1 MIGKVWKV
9 AKEVAIAVLL
19 VLFFWWL
26 LVGAY
31 SKEAIGNVS
40 DWISSLS
47 TFLTLIVAYKAYKA
61 APNWLNQKLD
71 ETALTQAT
79 QIISRDLYQYR
90 KLIEAPYNEVY
101 NFVML
106 KDLADENEDVE
117 PYLYEFMQNFKR
129 LDNVIHQIS
138 EQKNK
143 IEGDFVALHKM
154 GWALEHNAYDKYK
167 KLNESTSKL
176 QSNYNGIFR
185 LINIHD
191 KFINDNNLIRADD
204 TKNKI
209 HKLCE
214 KNYYL
219 FDSFNE
225 CFQLFFH
232 HSKHIPLYFEGKSK

>member
-1 MIGKVWKV
+1 MFGKVYDIFVK
-9 AKEVAIAVLL
+9 VAIAVLI

-31 SKEAIGNVS
+31 SKDAIGTVS

-71 ETALTQAT
+71 ESALTQAT

-90 KLIEAPYNEVY
+90 KIIEAPYNEIN

-106 KDLADENEDVE
+106 KDLADENEDVA
-117 PYLYEFMQNFKR
+117 PYLYEFMQKFR
-129 LDNVIHQIS
+129 RFDDIIHQIS
-138 EQKNK
+138 EQKSK

-154 GWALEHNAYDKYK
+154 GWALEDNAYDKYK
-167 KLNESTSKL
+167 NLNKSTSKL
-176 QSNYNGIFR
+176 QSNYSSIYS
-185 LINIHD
+185 LIRIHD
-191 KFINDNNLIRADD
+191 KFMEEDNHLKASNV
-204 TKNKI
+204 KSKI
-209 HKLCE
+209 YKLCDM
-214 KNYYL
+214 NYEL
-219 FDSFNE
+219 FNKFDE

-232 HSKHIPLYFEGKSK
+232 HSKHIPLYFGGKR